1 MLPKY
6 VKSVCYTDLA
16 TVYVQYMCVGMS
28 CSLEKK
34 KKKKKKQLTWC
45 ETRTVLKILYILH
58 KSLNHY

>member
-34 KKKKKKQLTWC
+34 KKKKKKKTANM
-45 ETRTVLKILYILH
+45 V
-58 KSLNHY
+58 